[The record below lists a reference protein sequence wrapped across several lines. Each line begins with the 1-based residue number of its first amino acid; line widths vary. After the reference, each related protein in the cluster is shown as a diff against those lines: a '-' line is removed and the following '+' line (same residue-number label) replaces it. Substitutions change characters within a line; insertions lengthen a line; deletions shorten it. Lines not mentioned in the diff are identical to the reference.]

1 MQQITFVHDAPSPR
15 VVFEVGGLGRVADET
30 LRLGHR
36 AVLVA
41 GAHEQSAADQVAA
54 DLGAAVVVRIGEVA
68 QHVPVEVAQAAVA
81 EALTADAD
89 VVVALG
95 GGSATGLAKAIAKE
109 TGLPIVA
116 VPTTY
121 AGSEMTPIWGL
132 TDEQGK
138 TTGRDPVVLPRT
150 VVYDPVLT
158 LSLPPALTASSGMNA
173 LAHCV
178 EALYAP
184 DASPVTVLLAEEGI
198 RALARSLPAAVARP
212 DDLAAR
218 SEALYGAWLAGWVLG
233 TTSTGLHHK
242 LAHVLGGVYRLPH
255 GPVHSALLPYVAAF
269 NAVAAPAAL
278 DRVAAALGAT
288 DAATGLYDLAA
299 ALGAPT
305 SLAAVGLTA
314 DSVDDIVD
322 TVVAADVVNPRP
334 VEPAELRALL
344 LAAHAGRRP

>member
-1 MQQITFVHDAPSPR
+1 
-15 VVFEVGGLGRVADET
+15 
-30 LRLGHR
+30 
-36 AVLVA
+36 
-41 GAHEQSAADQVAA
+41 
-54 DLGAAVVVRIGEVA
+54 VVVRIGEVA

-95 GGSATGLAKAIAKE
+95 GGSATGLAKSIAKE

-138 TTGRDPVVLPRT
+138 TTGRDPLVLPRT

-158 LSLPPALTASSGMNA
+158 VTLPPALTASSGMNA

-184 DASPVTVLLAEEGI
+184 DASPVTALLAEEGI
-198 RALARSLPAAVARP
+198 RALARALPAAVAWP

-288 DAATGLYDLAA
+288 DAATGLYDLATT
-299 ALGAPT
+299 LGAPT

>member
-1 MQQITFVHDAPSPR
+1 
-15 VVFEVGGLGRVADET
+15 
-30 LRLGHR
+30 
-36 AVLVA
+36 
-41 GAHEQSAADQVAA
+41 
-54 DLGAAVVVRIGEVA
+54 
-68 QHVPVEVAQAAVA
+68 
-81 EALTADAD
+81 
-89 VVVALG
+89 
-95 GGSATGLAKAIAKE
+95 
-109 TGLPIVA
+109 
-116 VPTTY
+116 
-121 AGSEMTPIWGL
+121 
-132 TDEQGK
+132 
-138 TTGRDPVVLPRT
+138 

-158 LSLPPALTASSGMNA
+158 VTLPPALTASSGMNA

-198 RALARSLPAAVARP
+198 RALARSLPAAVAKP

-242 LAHVLGGVYRLPH
+242 LAHVLGGAYRLPH

-288 DAATGLYDLAA
+288 DAATGLYDLATT
-299 ALGAPT
+299 LGAPT